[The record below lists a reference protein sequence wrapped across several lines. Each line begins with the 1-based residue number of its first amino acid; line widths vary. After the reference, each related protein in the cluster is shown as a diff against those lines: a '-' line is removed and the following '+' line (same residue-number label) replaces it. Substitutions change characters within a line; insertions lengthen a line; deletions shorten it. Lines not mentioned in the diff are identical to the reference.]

1 MTISEKLLARA
12 AGKDEVYAGEIIQ
25 AKVDKAMMD
34 DILGPRI
41 EISEKMDELKCK
53 VWEPERVTIG

>member
-1 MTISEKLLARA
+1 MSMTMSEKILARV
-12 AGKDEVYAGEIIQ
+12 AGKDYVHAGDIIQ

-41 EISEKMDELKCK
+41 EIAKKWKC
-53 VWEPERVTIG
+53 